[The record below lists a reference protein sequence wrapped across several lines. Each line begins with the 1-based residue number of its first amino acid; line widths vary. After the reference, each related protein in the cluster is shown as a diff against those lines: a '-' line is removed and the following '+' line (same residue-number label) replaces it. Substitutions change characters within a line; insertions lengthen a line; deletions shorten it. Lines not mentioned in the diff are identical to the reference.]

1 MNGLLIFCSFVT
13 LCSATNNPP
22 SYCLPIQP
30 ITQDLQDLQ
39 IQPQPKVITQQGR
52 PGRVGPIGPA
62 GPIDQK
68 GAPGTTGSCACEPS
82 EIEQLRL
89 EMQIMRG

>member
-1 MNGLLIFCSFVT
+1 MNALLIFCVSVT
-13 LCSATNNPP
+13 LCSATNNSP

-30 ITQDLQDLQ
+30 ITQDLQ
-39 IQPQPKVITQQGR
+39 IQPQPEVMTQQGR

-62 GPIDQK
+62 GPIGPM
-68 GAPGTTGSCACEPS
+68 GAPGTPGSCACEPS
-82 EIEQLRL
+82 EIEQLRS

>member
-1 MNGLLIFCSFVT
+1 MVMNVFLFACLSVT

-30 ITQDLQDLQ
+30 ISQDFQ
-39 IQPQPKVITQQGR
+39 IKSQPEMMMQQGR
-52 PGRVGPIGPA
+52 PGRVGPIGPV
-62 GPIDQK
+62 GPMGLQ
-68 GAPGTTGSCACEPS
+68 GAPGAPGSCACNPS

-89 EMQIMRG
+89 KMQRMQGW

>member
-30 ITQDLQDLQ
+30 FTQDLQ
-39 IQPQPKVITQQGR
+39 IQPQPEVITQQGR

-62 GPIDQK
+62 GPIGQK
-68 GAPGTTGSCACEPS
+68 GAPGTPGSCACEPS
-82 EIEQLRL
+82 EIEQLRS